1 MTTWMPRP
9 RCCYKTSDN
18 GGLDW
23 MHCAIPA
30 EFVWNDRAYCPV
42 HYPQDAGSPRPQPVK
57 VEPPRSR
64 PSILDQVLVAVAFVL
79 IPTWFWQGD

>member
-42 HYPQDAGSPRPQPVK
+42 HYPQDAGGPRPQPVR
-57 VEPPRSR
+57 VEPPSSR
-64 PSILDQVLVAVAFVL
+64 LSTLDRVL
-79 IPTWFWQGD
+79 IVMVMVVCPWWLRWAD